1 MRVLKIKLTL
11 LEVSLIESNYS
22 CCDSPYGNLVCR
34 SEEDQSAEALAGV
47 APQEGEESGASMEV
61 LSVKLTLVYEADI
74 EETGRWQSVVPVPSA
89 ATSETH
95 SQEAANKSD
104 NLS

>member
-1 MRVLKIKLTL
+1 M

-47 APQEGEESGASMEV
+47 APQEGEASGASMGM
-61 LSVKLTLVYEADI
+61 LSVKLTPVFEADS
-74 EETGRWQSVVPVPSA
+74 EEKGRWQSCGTCA
-89 ATSETH
+89 
-95 SQEAANKSD
+95 
-104 NLS
+104 